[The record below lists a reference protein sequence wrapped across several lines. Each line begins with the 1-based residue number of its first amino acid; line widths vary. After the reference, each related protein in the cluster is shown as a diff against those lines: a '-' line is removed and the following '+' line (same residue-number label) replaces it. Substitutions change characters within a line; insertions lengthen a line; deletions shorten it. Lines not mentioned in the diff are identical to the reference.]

1 MQNISLKLLSRRN
14 NMRWSQL
21 RRLAISLPLAILA
34 AVLLVGINEAGYKR
48 SRDALD
54 NLSHIHNA
62 RTSLSMLL
70 QNMLDAETGMR
81 GYLLTNDERYLEP
94 YEKAVASVNGNLD
107 NLRNIFMR
115 SRPDLDSFAPLS
127 RQVARKL
134 SEMELSLRLYRQ
146 GNEEAWRFVLFTDL
160 GKENMD
166 AIRAYSRTLM
176 ESTTERS
183 RISQSDIEQSLLLS
197 RIGIATVTVIG
208 LLAFYMYLRQAHSLQ
223 ASNEREQALQHDER
237 MRLEELVR
245 ERTSTLTEL
254 ANHLQQVREDERGH
268 LARELHDE
276 LGALLTAAKLD
287 VARLKSRIDMSS
299 PEISERVQHLI
310 EALNSGIALKRRII
324 EDLRP
329 SSLANLG
336 LITSLEILTREFAN
350 RSNIEVEA
358 NLEPVVLSETTQ
370 LTVYRIVQESLTN
383 IGKYAK
389 ASHAVVTV
397 HNYPTYVAVQIQDD
411 GEGFDTATVRLNSHG
426 LAGMRHRVEAAGGR
440 LTVSSE
446 VGKGTTISAV
456 IPLTTATP
464 GIA

>member
-1 MQNISLKLLSRRN
+1 
-14 NMRWSQL
+14 MRWSQL
-21 RRLAISLPLAILA
+21 HRLAISLSLAILA

-54 NLSHIHNA
+54 GLSHIHNT
-62 RTSLSMLL
+62 RTAISLLL
-70 QNMLDAETGMR
+70 QHMLDAETGLR
-81 GYLLTNDERYLEP
+81 GYLLTDDKRYLEP
-94 YEKAVASVNGNLD
+94 YEKAVSLVNGNLD
-107 NLRNIFMR
+107 TLRTIFMDT
-115 SRPDLDSFAPLS
+115 PQDLQTFGPLS
-127 RQVARKL
+127 RQIARKL

-146 GNEEAWRFVLFTDL
+146 GNEEAWRFVMFTDL

-166 AIRAYSRTLM
+166 AIRAYSQTLM
-176 ESTTERS
+176 ESATERS
-183 RISQSDIEQSLLLS
+183 RRSQVDIQQSLLLS

-208 LLAFYMYLRQAHSLQ
+208 LLAFYMYLRQAQSLQ
-223 ASNEREQALQHDER
+223 ASNEREQALQRDER

-245 ERTSTLTEL
+245 ERTATLTEL

-287 VARLKSRIDMSS
+287 VARLKSRIDMSV
-299 PEISERVQHLI
+299 PEISSRVQHLV
-310 EALNSGIALKRRII
+310 EALNGGIALKRRII

-336 LITSLEILTREFAN
+336 LTTSLEILTREFAQ
-350 RSNIEVEA
+350 RSNLEVEA
-358 NLEPVVLSETTQ
+358 NFEPVELPEPTQ
-370 LTVYRIVQESLTN
+370 LTVYRIIQESLTN
-383 IGKYAK
+383 IAKYAK
-389 ASHAVVTV
+389 ASHVVVTV

-440 LTVSSE
+440 LTVSSI
-446 VGKGTTISAV
+446 VGEGTTISAV
-456 IPLTTATP
+456 IPLPPATT
-464 GIA
+464 